1 MRFEVSSFYRRDLR
15 GTEETIR
22 EYSYFRGLDWLA
34 WFHPRFL
41 AKKKKRRRRRR
52 KKISFYIEK
61 ISKRNVIEEILGT
74 NIVGSKINIRRVS
87 LLINIS

>member
-41 AKKKKRRRRRR
+41 AKKKNVEEEEE
-52 KKISFYIEK
+52 KKYRFI
-61 ISKRNVIEEILGT
+61 
-74 NIVGSKINIRRVS
+74 
-87 LLINIS
+87 

>member
-15 GTEETIR
+15 GTEETTR

-41 AKKKKRRRRRR
+41 AKKKNVEEEEE
-52 KKISFYIEK
+52 KKYRFI
-61 ISKRNVIEEILGT
+61 
-74 NIVGSKINIRRVS
+74 
-87 LLINIS
+87 